1 MKRSLFL
8 RILLPLILTLSL
20 CWIIFIAILGRA
32 SYKELYEVLDQQMI
46 QTAHMLTV
54 PMDYKKLPELRFSE
68 NVDQDYA
75 IHFVVWDKN
84 SSILVAD
91 KRGHILPSSFG
102 ENGFY
107 KIRNDDE
114 EYRVYTYHNLDT
126 ETSASAGYPSSVKKE
141 ILWEVVEKLW
151 FPSGLGLFALAVVTL
166 LSLWW
171 GLRPLKSL
179 QKEIQQ
185 RGPHNLEKFSTEV
198 PFELKNLKEE
208 LNRLVDQIRRQIEKE
223 RRFTAD
229 AAHELKTPL
238 TAIRIQTEVLA
249 LELPEGGLKLQ
260 SQKIL
265 QGVDR
270 TNRLIEQ
277 LLTLSRL
284 DEKQFQTKNESLNVK
299 AIFQEEVN
307 DLRDFIEKKSAHI
320 TITSSDD
327 FALQGDKFLLGI
339 LFKNLIEN
347 SLKYSS
353 DGVKIE
359 LHIDRQGFSVK
370 DSGPGLPSEML
381 SRVHE
386 RFYRPEGQ
394 LQTGSGL
401 GLSIAERIAELHG
414 LKMKVENAPE
424 KGLKVSFYT

>member
-1 MKRSLFL
+1 M
-8 RILLPLILTLSL
+8 
-20 CWIIFIAILGRA
+20 AILGRA

-46 QTAHMLTV
+46 QTAHTLTV
-54 PMDYKKLPELRFSE
+54 PMNYDKLPELRFSE
-68 NVDQDYA
+68 GADQDYA
-75 IHFVVWDKN
+75 IHFVVWNKDN
-84 SSILVAD
+84 EILVAD

-102 ENGFY
+102 NNGFY
-107 KIRNDDE
+107 KIKNEDE
-114 EYRVYTYHNLDT
+114 EYRVYTYHNSDT
-126 ETSASAGYPSSVKKE
+126 EISASAGYPSSVKKE
-141 ILWEVVEKLW
+141 IIFEVVEKLW
-151 FPSGLGLFALAVVTL
+151 LPGGFGFFVLAIVTL

-171 GLRPLKSL
+171 GLRPLKNL
-179 QKEIQQ
+179 QKEVQQ
-185 RGPHNLEKFSTEV
+185 RGPNNLDPFSTEV
-198 PFELKNLKEE
+198 PFELENLKEE

-249 LELPEGGLKLQ
+249 LELPDGSLKQQ

-284 DEKQFQTKNESLNVK
+284 DEKQFQKKNEPLDLK
-299 AIFQEEVN
+299 RIFQEEVG
-307 DLRDFIEKKSAHI
+307 DLSALMEKKSART
-320 TITSSDD
+320 TITDSDE
-327 FALQGDKFLLGI
+327 FPLQGDKFLLGI

-347 SLKYSS
+347 SLKYSAE
-353 DGVKIE
+353 GVKIE
-359 LHIDRQGFSVK
+359 LHIDHQGFSVQ

-381 SRVHE
+381 NRVHE

-401 GLSIAERIAELHG
+401 GLSIAERIAEMHG
-414 LKMKVENAPE
+414 LKMKVENAPDR
-424 KGLKVSFYT
+424 GLKVSFYK